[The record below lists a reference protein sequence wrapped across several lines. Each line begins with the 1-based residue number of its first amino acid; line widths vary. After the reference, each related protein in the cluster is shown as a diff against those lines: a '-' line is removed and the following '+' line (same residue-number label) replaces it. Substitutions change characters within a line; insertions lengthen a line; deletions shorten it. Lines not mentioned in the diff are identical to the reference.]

1 MDPLVAIRCRDAV
14 RVEIGRDGI
23 ARCAASFDAALDVRA
38 RHLSLR
44 ACLRPIDLG
53 LHAGV
58 PAGSIQHRRRKPLP
72 QHLWPTAF
80 ARAAGAPAPPRV
92 SEEEALRASGPD
104 AVYLGALRTRKPGAS
119 LSSVRARSSGFRSKI
134 GLMSVG
140 IDERMNLAGQ
150 PALTGPLTVF
160 CSERCRHRA
169 EGRGQ

>member
-1 MDPLVAIRCRDAV
+1 MPRAF
-14 RVEIGRDGI
+14 EIGRDGI
-23 ARCAASFDAALDVRA
+23 ARCAASFDTALDVRA
-38 RHLSLR
+38 QHLG
-44 ACLRPIDLG
+44 ACLCPIDLG

-72 QHLWPTAF
+72 HHLWLTAF

-150 PALTGPLTVF
+150 AA
-160 CSERCRHRA
+160 S
-169 EGRGQ
+169 